1 MKSLLIAISTLTALP
16 LSPDQWTDKDLK
28 QSVAFYPLVGL
39 LVGGLLVLACKIPL
53 AHDLK
58 SLLLLLLWVAITAAF
73 HLDGLSDCLD
83 GFFGGKTPE
92 ERQRIMKDPHIGAFG
107 VTGIALALVFK
118 YVLLTHLLSDGEAW
132 KQLLFIPIASRWAV
146 TLASVLFKAPPGNRG
161 LGSQVLGLPAPWFAA
176 STVVTLAMG
185 IGLWEIQGVE
195 SVLLAAAVALA
206 VGFLSQSRIGG
217 LTGDGMGAIVELSE
231 VSLLFM
237 ACLAPTKALFALQQS
252 LF

>member
-1 MKSLLIAISTLTALP
+1 MKSLLVAISTLTCLP

-28 QSVAFYPLVGL
+28 ESVAFYPLVGAL
-39 LVGGLLVLACKIPL
+39 MGGLLVLADKISI

-58 SLLLLLLWVAITAAF
+58 ALLLLLLWVAITSAF

-92 ERQRIMKDPHIGAFG
+92 ERRLIMKDPHIGAFG
-107 VTGIALALVFK
+107 VTGIALALLFK
-118 YVLLTHLLSDGEAW
+118 YILLTHLLSDGESW
-132 KQLLFIPIASRWAV
+132 KQLLFVPLAARWAV
-146 TLASVLFKAPPGNRG
+146 TLACTLFKAPAGDKG
-161 LGSQVLGLPAPWFAA
+161 LGSQVVGLPVPWFAA

-185 IGLWEIQGVE
+185 IGLLKIQGME

-206 VGFLSQSRIGG
+206 MGFLSQSRIGG
-217 LTGDGMGAIVELSE
+217 LTGDGMGAIVELGE

-237 ACLAPTKALFALQQS
+237 ACLAFARPFFS
-252 LF
+252 L

>member
-1 MKSLLIAISTLTALP
+1 MRADAGRLFPKPAREELP
-16 LSPDQWTDKDLK
+16 T
-28 QSVAFYPLVGL
+28 
-39 LVGGLLVLACKIPL
+39 
-53 AHDLK
+53 
-58 SLLLLLLWVAITAAF
+58 
-73 HLDGLSDCLD
+73 
-83 GFFGGKTPE
+83 
-92 ERQRIMKDPHIGAFG
+92 
-107 VTGIALALVFK
+107 
-118 YVLLTHLLSDGEAW
+118 
-132 KQLLFIPIASRWAV
+132 
-146 TLASVLFKAPPGNRG
+146 NRE
-161 LGSQVLGLPAPWFAA
+161 WFAA

-195 SVLLAAAVALA
+195 SILLAAAVALA